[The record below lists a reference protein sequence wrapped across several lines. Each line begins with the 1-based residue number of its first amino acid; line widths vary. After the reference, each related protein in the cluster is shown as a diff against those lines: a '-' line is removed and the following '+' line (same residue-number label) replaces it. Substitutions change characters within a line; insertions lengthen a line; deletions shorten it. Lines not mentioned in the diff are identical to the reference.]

1 MNAKVIAIVSIGAN
15 VALVGVLAHNGLFRS
30 TPVAPVTEPSS
41 PPETAP
47 AQATP
52 AVVASKFDWHT
63 VESPD
68 YRTYIA
74 NLRSIGCPEE
84 TIRDIISADVK
95 KMLEAR
101 IPPTKTRRFEYWK
114 ASSYFNVI
122 DEDRLARRKE
132 LSQQRRALLKEL
144 LGINTPEKV
153 DLMGGINPF
162 EIILDFLPP
171 EKLAPMAEIEQK
183 YGTRLS
189 KTMTATSMG
198 DFTETKGTLA
208 AKDAEVAAL
217 LTPEEK
223 FEYDLRL
230 SQTASMLRMRLGD
243 VEVNENEYREL
254 YKAQKSFDDQYGLP
268 GMQASDKMAAINTAQ
283 KQLNSQFKSILGED
297 RFRDFFY
304 AADYAPS
311 GLKALAEENNIPKA
325 TVMKVFD
332 VIENA
337 QTQVMALRQNTS
349 LTIEQRRESLR
360 QLRASVDQQINSYLG
375 PAGPAFI
382 IKNPWVHNFGLRNTQ
397 PQ

>member
-1 MNAKVIAIVSIGAN
+1 MGLNIVLIGI
-15 VALVGVLAHNGLFRS
+15 VAHNKFFHTAPT
-30 TPVAPVTEPSS
+30 TPVAEPPMTSAPV
-41 PPETAP
+41 P
-47 AQATP
+47 ARVSP
-52 AVVASKFDWHT
+52 AVVASKFNWSN

-122 DEDRLARRKE
+122 DEDRLTRRKE
-132 LSQQRRALLKEL
+132 LSQQRRTLLKEL
-144 LGINTPEKV
+144 LGINIPEKI
-153 DLMGGINPF
+153 DPMGGINPF

-171 EKLAPMAEIEQK
+171 EKMRSMAEIEQK
-183 YGTRLS
+183 YGARLS
-189 KTMTATSMG
+189 KNMTATSMG

-243 VEVNENEYREL
+243 LEISENEYREL
-254 YKAQKSFDDQYGLP
+254 YKAQKSFDDQYGLQ
-268 GMQASDKMAAINTAQ
+268 GMQSPDKMAEINTAQ
-283 KQLNSQFKSILGED
+283 KQLNTQFKSILGED
-297 RFRDFFY
+297 RFREFYY

-311 GLKALAEENNIPKA
+311 GLKTVAEENNIPKDTA
-325 TVMKVFD
+325 MKVFD
-332 VIENA
+332 VIANA
-337 QTQVMALRQNTS
+337 QVQVAALRQNAS
-349 LTIEQRRESLR
+349 LTREQRRESLR
-360 QLRASVDQQINSYLG
+360 QLRSSVDQQINGCLG

-382 IKNPWVHNFGLRNTQ
+382 LKNPWVHDFGLRNTQ
-397 PQ
+397 QQ